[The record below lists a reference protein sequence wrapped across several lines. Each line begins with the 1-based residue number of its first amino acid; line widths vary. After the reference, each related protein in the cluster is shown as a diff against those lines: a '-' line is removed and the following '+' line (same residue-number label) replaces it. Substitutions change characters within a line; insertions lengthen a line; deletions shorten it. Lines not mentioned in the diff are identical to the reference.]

1 MGRGI
6 LSRQVDSSTFLI
18 EKEILNM
25 FVPEEE
31 NVIVEDN
38 TPDYINEIQRLKET
52 TVSKEDYNKLK
63 ADNKKL
69 ITALSNG
76 TTIEGKVEPKVSPVE
91 KIQNLRKE
99 LFGSESNSMNDLD
112 MVSKMLELRKEII
125 DNGGTDPFLPKGHK
139 VRITDNDKECA
150 NRVARVL
157 TECVEDA
164 EGSNR
169 RFMSNVFESIV

>member
-1 MGRGI
+1 
-6 LSRQVDSSTFLI
+6 
-18 EKEILNM
+18 M
-25 FVPEEE
+25 FIPEEE
-31 NVIVEDN
+31 NVVVEDN
-38 TPDYINEIQRLKET
+38 TPDYIAQIKNLKENS
-52 TVSKEDYNKLK
+52 VSKEDYNKLK

-69 ITALSNG
+69 IDALANG
-76 TTIEGKVEPKVSPVE
+76 TQVEGVVEPKVSAVE
-91 KIQNLRKE
+91 KINNLRKE
-99 LFGSESNSMNDLD
+99 LFGSGSNSMNDLE

>member
-1 MGRGI
+1 
-6 LSRQVDSSTFLI
+6 
-18 EKEILNM
+18 M
-25 FVPEEE
+25 FIPEEE
-31 NVIVEDN
+31 NVMIAEDN
-38 TPDYINEIQRLKET
+38 TPDYINEIQKLKET

-69 ITALSNG
+69 IEALANG
-76 TTIEGKVEPKVSPVE
+76 STVEGKVEPQIEPVE

-99 LFGSESNSMNDLD
+99 LFGSASNSMNDLD

-150 NRVARVL
+150 NRVANIYK
-157 TECVEDA
+157 ECIEYADGDPDIFTSELQRRTVDA
-164 EGSNR
+164 GPIKR
-169 RFMSNVFESIV
+169 K

>member
-1 MGRGI
+1 
-6 LSRQVDSSTFLI
+6 
-18 EKEILNM
+18 M

-31 NVIVEDN
+31 NVVVAEDN
-38 TPDYINEIQRLKET
+38 TPDYINEIQKLKET

-69 ITALSNG
+69 IEALANG
-76 TTIEGKVEPKVSPVE
+76 STIEGKVDTQIEPIE
-91 KIQNLRKE
+91 KINNLRKE
-99 LFGSESNSMNDLD
+99 LFGSASNSMNDLD

>member
-1 MGRGI
+1 
-6 LSRQVDSSTFLI
+6 
-18 EKEILNM
+18 M
-25 FVPEEE
+25 FYPEDE
-31 NVIVEDN
+31 NVVVVEDN
-38 TPDYINEIQRLKET
+38 TPDYISEIQRLKET

-76 TTIEGKVEPKVSPVE
+76 SSIEGKVEPKVDPIE
-91 KIQNLRKE
+91 KINNLRKE